1 MNQELPKKMS
11 KVTGEPY
18 KLIQMH
24 KDKFQY
30 PYLCLNIYY
39 HFNFLFSYDICL
51 FLLPDFQSLK
61 EQ

>member
-1 MNQELPKKMS
+1 MNQELTNKMS
-11 KVTGEPY
+11 KVTGEHY

-24 KDKFQY
+24 RDNFQK

-39 HFNFLFSYDICL
+39 HLNFLFSYDICL
-51 FLLPDFQSLK
+51 FPMPDFQSSK